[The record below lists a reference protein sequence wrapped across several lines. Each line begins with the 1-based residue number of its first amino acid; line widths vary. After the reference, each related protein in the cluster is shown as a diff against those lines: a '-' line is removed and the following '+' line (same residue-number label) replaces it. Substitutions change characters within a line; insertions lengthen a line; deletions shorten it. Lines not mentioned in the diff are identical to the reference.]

1 MELGTFGAI
10 LTFALEFEGGITDF
24 FTAAAETAG
33 EGETG
38 GVFARLAKAGQKRLR
53 ALERARREN
62 VAEMILE
69 PINDFRSEDY
79 PRETVVPAGAGAA
92 DADLVKQSLELE
104 KTAVAYYTTA
114 SEKVSVPEVA
124 RILKKIAGQ
133 HTRQRETLEGF
144 GG

>member
-24 FTAAAETAG
+24 FTAAAETVG
-33 EGETG
+33 DGETG
-38 GVFARLAKAGQKRLR
+38 GVFARLAKAGQKRLK

-69 PINDFRSEDY
+69 PISDFRSEDY
-79 PRETVVPAGAGAA
+79 PCDTKVSVGVGV
-92 DADLVKQSLELE
+92 ADLVKQSLELE
-104 KTAVAYYTTA
+104 KTAVAYYAAA

-124 RILKKIAGQ
+124 RILKKMAGQ
-133 HTRQRETLEGF
+133 HTRQQETLEGL

>member
-10 LTFALEFEGGITDF
+10 LTYALEFEGNITTF
-24 FTAAAETAG
+24 FSAAAEAVG
-33 EGETG
+33 EGGTG
-38 GVFARLAKAGQKRLR
+38 EVYARLAKAGEKRLK

-79 PRETVVPAGAGAA
+79 QPETAVLAGAGAE
-92 DADLVKQSLELE
+92 DLVVQALGLE
-104 KTAVAYYTTA
+104 KTAVAYYATA

-124 RILKKIAGQ
+124 RILKKMAKQ
-133 HTRQRETLEGF
+133 HSSQEETLEDLRG
-144 GG
+144 

>member
-10 LTFALEFEGGITDF
+10 LTFALDLEGDITDF

-33 EGETG
+33 TGEGTEM
-38 GVFARLAKAGQKRLR
+38 FESMARAGKKRLR
-53 ALERARREN
+53 GLERARREN

-69 PINDFRSEDY
+69 PITDFQSQDY
-79 PRETVVPAGAGAA
+79 PCRAQVSTGAGL
-92 DADLVKQSLELE
+92 ADLVKQSLELE
-104 KTAVAYYTTA
+104 TTATAYYTRA

-124 RILKKIAGQ
+124 RILKKMAEQ
-133 HTRQRETLEGF
+133 HARQREMLAEL

>member
-10 LTFALEFEGGITDF
+10 LTYALEFEGNITGF
-24 FTAAAETAG
+24 FTAAAETVG

-38 GVFARLAKAGQKRLR
+38 EVCARLAKAGRKRLK

-69 PINDFRSEDY
+69 PISDFRSEDY
-79 PRETVVPAGAGAA
+79 PCEAAIPAGAGTV
-92 DADLVKQSLELE
+92 DLGRQALELE
-104 KTAVAYYTTA
+104 KTAVAFYTVA

-124 RILKKIAGQ
+124 RILKKMAKQ
-133 HTRQRETLEGF
+133 HGSQEETIEDL

>member
-24 FTAAAETAG
+24 FTAAAETVG

-38 GVFARLAKAGQKRLR
+38 GVFARLAKAGQKRLK

-69 PINDFRSEDY
+69 PISDFRSEDY
-79 PRETVVPAGAGAA
+79 PCETKVSMGAGVT
-92 DADLVKQSLELE
+92 DLVKQSLELE
-104 KTAVAYYTTA
+104 KTAVVYYTTA

-124 RILKKIAGQ
+124 RTLKKMAKQ
-133 HTRQRETLEGF
+133 HSNQEETLEDL

>member
-10 LTFALEFEGGITDF
+10 LTFALEFEGGITAF
-24 FTAAAETAG
+24 FTAAAETVG

-38 GVFARLAKAGQKRLR
+38 GVFARLAKAGQKRLK

-69 PINDFRSEDY
+69 PISDFRSEDY
-79 PRETVVPAGAGAA
+79 PCETAAPAPAGT
-92 DADLVKQSLELE
+92 ADLVKQSLELE
-104 KTAVAYYTTA
+104 KTAVAYYTAA

-133 HTRQRETLEGF
+133 HARQQETLEGL